1 MDSSLLWF
9 LRRMNDPEILSHIWS
24 IVSEGFDYE
33 DPCNFINDREG
44 FINILVYGSNVTFIN
59 SYDELNGITPIGEEF
74 IFDFIKKK
82 FLKDITGYYDLMIH
96 QCED

>member
-9 LRRMNDPEILSHIWS
+9 VRRMKDPEILSHIWS

-44 FINILVYGSNVTFIN
+44 FINILVFGSNVTFIN
-59 SYDELNGITPIGEEF
+59 SYDELNNLTPIGEEF

-82 FLKDITGYYDLMIH
+82 FLKEITDYYDLWVNE
-96 QCED
+96 CDE